1 MTEDELRAWIE
12 KVNGND
18 LEEVRAAGLCA
29 LKLLMRPRIPS
40 SGSSL
45 LGPTS
50 QAAIR
55 C

>member
-29 LKLLMRPRIPS
+29 LKLLMKTPDPVFR
-40 SGSSL
+40 SSL